1 MKNIIVFILSMPVFY
16 SNDYLLQAIYSDY
29 DVKQQVESSDVE
41 SSYSES
47 YESSEAEAHHW
58 ELGTPDN
65 IPETIIIY
73 SDEPSPCEL

>member
-47 YESSEAEAHHW
+47 YEGSEAEAHHW

-65 IPETIIIY
+65 LPETIIIY